1 MARLPISGQD
11 SGTWGDIL
19 NDFLLQSH
27 DSDGTIKPTAVSAAI
42 GDANATT
49 KGVVQLAGDLAGTG
63 STAAAPAISDN
74 AITTSKL
81 AAGAVT
87 SAKIADGTITNA
99 DINTSA
105 AIDQSK
111 LNLAITDSQVAA
123 GAAIAKS
130 KLAALNITDADVSAI
145 SESKVTNLTNDLAG
159 KLAATNNLS
168 DVADAATART
178 NLGTAKQPALQ
189 ILPLERH
196 HHQARSLV
204 MCGLILT
211 S

>member
-42 GDANATT
+42 GDADAST

-63 STAAAPAISDN
+63 STAAAPVISDN
-74 AITTSKL
+74 AVTTSKL

-87 SAKIADGTITNA
+87 SAKIADDTITNA

-159 KLAATNNLS
+159 KLAAANNLS
-168 DVADAATART
+168 DVADAAAART
-178 NLGTAKQPALQ
+178 NLGAAKATGFANITVGTTPPSSPV
-189 ILPLERH
+189 IGD
-196 HHQARSLV
+196 V
-204 MCGLILT
+204 WIDT
-211 S
+211 N